1 MKTYLFKIG
10 TFEVRIYSLM
20 YIIALFTAMF
30 LAKRDE
36 VAEKRG
42 MPKKKIEDFAYFEIV
57 SGLIGARIYYVLL
70 KLYFYSQN
78 LSEII

>member
-36 VAEKRG
+36 
-42 MPKKKIEDFAYFEIV
+42 
-57 SGLIGARIYYVLL
+57 LL
-70 KLYFYSQN
+70 KKEECL
-78 LSEII
+78 IKK